1 MNKKF
6 IYSVRD
12 NLTFEYGLP
21 LVYASEIDC
30 LRAVCSQISSDKTKF
45 EKGLI
50 SYDPDVQLSSTSLFS
65 VGYFYENG
73 TIEGFEPKLV
83 CIMSDAPNL
92 YQKLLTEF
100 N

>member
-1 MNKKF
+1 MNKKV

-21 LVYASEIDC
+21 LVYSSEIDC
-30 LRAVCSQISSDKTKF
+30 LRSVCSQISSDKAKF

-50 SYDPDVQLSSTSLFS
+50 SFDPDVQLSSTSLFAI
-65 VGYFYENG
+65 GYFYENG
-73 TIEGFEPKLV
+73 VIEGFEPQQICV
-83 CIMSDAPNL
+83 MSDAPNF
-92 YQKLLTEF
+92 YQKLLTDF